1 MNNINVLSGHQFMAE
16 WFDCSGEM
24 FDSSIL
30 QKTCIHYVERCGLLP
45 VNSIFH
51 SFGIDLGVTGV
62 VLLGESHCAIH
73 TWPEKKSVTIDI
85 YVCNSKSDNFSKAEA
100 LFFSLKNFFKP
111 RQAQEHYVSR
121 GTDIAPRHIHGFEGY
136 HIDIEAKSV
145 LASGDTFFQSYEIID
160 TVRFGVALKLDGAIM
175 TTERDEHLYHEP
187 MAHIPLLAQKDPKK
201 ALIIGGGDGGLAH
214 HLLKHKSLES
224 VKIVEIDKGVV
235 TISKQWLKNIHRGS
249 YSDPRV
255 SLVYQDGLAFSKNAL
270 SNGDPFD
277 SIMLDLTDAFI
288 GKSDGLADPLHSDTS
303 YKIFSDLLNKDGV
316 LSIHA
321 GGDFFQ
327 DDEINLKQVA
337 LSKIFQFVVK
347 RKVFIPTFGCEWVF
361 IFSTNSKETYLNL
374 SLNTSQLSEI
384 ADTNGIQN
392 RQWLVSSII

>member
-136 HIDIEAKSV
+136 HIDIEH
-145 LASGDTFFQSYEIID
+145 FFNHM
-160 TVRFGVALKLDGAIM
+160 KL
-175 TTERDEHLYHEP
+175 
-187 MAHIPLLAQKDPKK
+187 
-201 ALIIGGGDGGLAH
+201 LI
-214 HLLKHKSLES
+214 
-224 VKIVEIDKGVV
+224 
-235 TISKQWLKNIHRGS
+235 
-249 YSDPRV
+249 
-255 SLVYQDGLAFSKNAL
+255 
-270 SNGDPFD
+270 PFD
-277 SIMLDLTDAFI
+277 
-288 GKSDGLADPLHSDTS
+288 LAW
-303 YKIFSDLLNKDGV
+303 
-316 LSIHA
+316 
-321 GGDFFQ
+321 
-327 DDEINLKQVA
+327 
-337 LSKIFQFVVK
+337 
-347 RKVFIPTFGCEWVF
+347 R
-361 IFSTNSKETYLNL
+361 
-374 SLNTSQLSEI
+374 
-384 ADTNGIQN
+384 
-392 RQWLVSSII
+392 